1 MSEAA
6 KPVALTA
13 AERQRAC
20 RARKRERGQP
30 AVPAFDAALRE
41 HVFSLYQSG
50 ELSIEI
56 PDLVAAVVARMAA
69 AGAAT
74 ERGCRDTVRTLLA
87 KADTGGADRAAV

>member
-1 MSEAA
+1 MDKKQAM
-6 KPVALTA
+6 TA

-41 HVFSLYQSG
+41 HVLGLYQDG
-50 ELSIEI
+50 QLSIDI
-56 PDLVAAVVARMAA
+56 PDLVQAVVERLAA
-69 AGAAT
+69 EGVAS

-87 KADTGGADRAAV
+87 KAKQQEAGRAAV